1 MLARIHDIIIL
12 DQWPQYDKHF
22 EVRGDEKEINIQYFL
37 KLVCCF
43 ICHKYLLKQ
52 VAK

>member
-12 DQWPQYDKHF
+12 DHGHSMTSI
-22 EVRGDEKEINIQYFL
+22 VLRGDEKEINIQYFL
-37 KLVCCF
+37 NWFAVSF
-43 ICHKYLLKQ
+43 GYKYLLKQ